1 MVVHSLRPA
10 ANPGNNSDDDFE
22 VIASAAPEE
31 MDDSPEWLERAANA
45 VSSLPSVPSTTD
57 LATGGNDAHQAV
69 GLERLVLLFGADTT
83 GSMGG
88 PIVYGIKLLE
98 ACMDYLAGISSSD
111 QIETL
116 EVVVYVVGMNDW
128 KDGERATHPVK
139 LFLNED
145 ESNNALRPIGYS
157 FVLDKTK
164 PEEWQSNVQVINAA
178 IKAMAASTTDG
189 TASGG
194 DSREEYAT
202 GVHFMKTIVEQ
213 DKKDFP
219 DARTKYFLLS
229 ITDDMQH
236 GMSTGYGG
244 DSWPSGVTE
253 ASIYGENDM
262 LARKYACPY
271 APDKHPRLGF
281 PCWKP
286 HSFWASL
293 NGLLDLGVT
302 VVWCPIGSS
311 ARHCEGSAF
320 EAWVGTL
327 STVFEY
333 RNGVVLSWAS
343 GEANKPVPGTVA
355 HLLNTLI
362 TSASISGELDVE
374 KRRQNAAKKAEALMK
389 SAKSH
394 SQATGGSLKQVP
406 TTIDGAAAALDQ
418 LVVESGLS
426 ELLQGIFL
434 GTSQPTDASSKSVQA
449 AYRSLKTAHEMGDV
463 VSADRD
469 IAVAYRSLSAECNP
483 PAMPPPPP
491 TPHHRSLH
499 RPSCGD
505 GKDAP
510 LYRSLTMKEVEA
522 LEGVPEY
529 RSLGAS
535 EAPAPIFRSLGKS
548 HVAEVAGDLPEYR
561 SLGASGGASVG
572 LPAAPVAVPAKRN
585 PNASKNRLLRLSSA

>member
-1 MVVHSLRPA
+1 MGYRSDYLS
-10 ANPGNNSDDDFE
+10 GGGFDDDDDFE
-22 VIASAAPEE
+22 VVASAASPPE
-31 MDDSPEWLERAANA
+31 
-45 VSSLPSVPSTTD
+45 
-57 LATGGNDAHQAV
+57 ATGGNVAQQSV
-69 GLERLVLLFGADTT
+69 GLERLVLLFAADTT

-88 PIVYGIKLLE
+88 PIVYGIKILQ

-116 EVVVYVVGMNDW
+116 EVIVYVVGMNDW
-128 KDGERATHPVK
+128 KCGDRATHPVR

-145 ESNNALRPIGYS
+145 ESKNAQRPIGYS

-178 IKAMAASTTDG
+178 IEAMADSTRDG

-194 DSREEYAT
+194 DIREEYAT
-202 GVHFMKTIVEQ
+202 GVHFMKTVVEQ
-213 DKKDFP
+213 DKKEFP
-219 DARTKYFLLS
+219 DAKTKYFLLS

-236 GMSTGYGG
+236 GMSTGAGG
-244 DSWPSGVTE
+244 DSWVHGVTE
-253 ASIYGENDM
+253 ASIYGEGDKW
-262 LARKYACPY
+262 AHKYACPY
-271 APDKHPRLGF
+271 APDKHSRLGF
-281 PCWKP
+281 QCWKP
-286 HSFWASL
+286 HSFWSSL
-293 NGLLDLGVT
+293 NGLLDHGVT

-311 ARHCEGSAF
+311 AHHCEGSAF

-333 RNGVVLSWAS
+333 RSGVVLSWAS

-362 TSASISGELDVE
+362 TSASISGELGVE
-374 KRRQNAAKKAEALMK
+374 KRRQNAAKKAEALMT

-406 TTIDGAAAALDQ
+406 TTVDGAAAALDQ

-426 ELLQGIFL
+426 EILQGIFL
-434 GTSQPTDASSKSVQA
+434 GTSQPTDDSSKSVQA
-449 AYRSLKTAHEMGDV
+449 AYRSLKTAHEKGDV

-483 PAMPPPPP
+483 PVMPPPPP
-491 TPHHRSLH
+491 TPLH
-499 RPSCGD
+499 LSMTR
-505 GKDAP
+505 
-510 LYRSLTMKEVEA
+510 
-522 LEGVPEY
+522 GVVH

-535 EAPAPIFRSLGKS
+535 DEPAPVYRSLAKS
-548 HVAEVAGDLPEYR
+548 HEAEIAGDLPEYR
-561 SLGASGGASVG
+561 SLGASDGPAPVYRSVGASVS
-572 LPAAPVAVPAKRN
+572 LPAAPAAVPAKRN
-585 PNASKNRLLRLSSA
+585 PNASKNRLLRLASG